1 MMKNRNAQNGGIATA
16 FFKCVLES
24 GYVDAVVVAGEE
36 KERPW
41 KPIPLIIDIE
51 NISILYESQKSK
63 YFPSGMLLGLKEA
76 VEKGYKKLAMSLL
89 PCQLHGL
96 INMRMHNFT
105 RYIEH
110 IGLTVGLFC
119 FGTYWYNDFIK
130 WLVKKYKV
138 DVGDI
143 SKLDLNRGNFIIYLK
158 NGHFITGKR
167 IEIMKILRGSCKTC
181 SDFTGIFADISLGE
195 VGSPQGWTTIIVRS
209 QKALK
214 ILEEMEESNIITL
227 NPLPAFNL
235 EILYGLVVLKHKYH
249 VTKSV
254 LKWSDEKVE
263 KMIEKT
269 RKIPMKTLLDIS
281 LIRIATNTRIAL
293 YMKNLGMSY
302 EEIDPNILS
311 NFIAAITDF
320 SKTLTREHVE
330 LKSVDLGAWKI
341 VIEHGEYVRVLALAK
356 EDSETIRM
364 VLRSIL
370 TEIEAKKL
378 HEKAENLEDINK
390 IERNRFY
397 NFFQHF

>member
-1 MMKNRNAQNGGIATA
+1 
-16 FFKCVLES
+16 
-24 GYVDAVVVAGEE
+24 
-36 KERPW
+36 
-41 KPIPLIIDIE
+41 
-51 NISILYESQKSK
+51 
-63 YFPSGMLLGLKEA
+63 
-76 VEKGYKKLAMSLL
+76 
-89 PCQLHGL
+89 
-96 INMRMHNFT
+96 
-105 RYIEH
+105 
-110 IGLTVGLFC
+110 
-119 FGTYWYNDFIK
+119 
-130 WLVKKYKV
+130 
-138 DVGDI
+138 
-143 SKLDLNRGNFIIYLK
+143 
-158 NGHFITGKR
+158 
-167 IEIMKILRGSCKTC
+167 
-181 SDFTGIFADISLGE
+181 
-195 VGSPQGWTTIIVRS
+195 
-209 QKALK
+209 
-214 ILEEMEESNIITL
+214 MEESNIITL